1 MTAQG
6 SAPFEGAGSN
16 DASAPRRGTVV
27 VLAAGQGTRMKSPR
41 AKVLHPVCGR
51 ALLGWVLD
59 QALSLAPRRVV
70 LVLGDRREQIEA
82 WLEASGERA
91 RLATSGVE
99 LLLAEQR
106 PQLGTG
112 HALLMCLAE
121 LRAALA
127 ADGPGS
133 PVVVLYGDM
142 PLLTAHS
149 LAELVRARPAGG
161 ASLLTAT
168 VGDPT
173 GYGRILRTP
182 AGAVRAIVEHKDAS
196 PAERAVHEINVGV
209 YAFPAELLPAHLERL
224 EPKNAQGEYYLTDV
238 VGSLVAEGRGVVAVP
253 LEDSAEAAGV
263 NTLAQLA
270 AARSV
275 LHGRILEAHLAA
287 GVLIEDP
294 ANVAIDHGVEI
305 GAGSHILPF
314 TVIRT
319 GVRVGEGCE
328 VGPFAHLRAGT
339 VLADGAEVGNF
350 TECKNAV
357 LGAKSKA
364 KHLSYL
370 GDVTVGAGAN
380 IGAGTI
386 VANYDGVHKHHTT
399 IGERAFVGSGTILI
413 APSRVGDGALTG
425 AGAVVKRGSD
435 IPAGEAWVGLPAR
448 SRGPRPAPK
457 EPSPTPKKPT

>member
-1 MTAQG
+1 MTVQG
-6 SAPFEGAGSN
+6 SAPLRGAGS
-16 DASAPRRGTVV
+16 DEGHGPRGGTVV

-59 QALSLAPRRVV
+59 QAMSLGPQRVV

-82 WLEASGERA
+82 WLGTSGERA
-91 RLATSGVE
+91 RLEAAGVE

-106 PQLGTG
+106 PQRGTG
-112 HALLMCLAE
+112 HALLACLAE

-142 PLLTAHS
+142 PLLTPES
-149 LAELVRARPAGG
+149 LAALLRARPAGG

-168 VGDPT
+168 VADPT

-182 AGAVRAIVEHKDAS
+182 AGGVRAIVEHKDAS
-196 PAERAVHEINVGV
+196 AAERAVHEVNVGV

-238 VGSLVAEGRGVVAVP
+238 VGSLVAEGKGVVAVP
-253 LEDSAEAAGV
+253 LEDPAEAAGV
-263 NTLAQLA
+263 NTLVQLA
-270 AARSV
+270 EARAV
-275 LHGRILEAHLAA
+275 LHGRILEAHMAA

-294 ANVAIDHGVEI
+294 ASVAIDHGVEI
-305 GAGSHILPF
+305 GAGTHVLPF
-314 TVIRT
+314 TVIRS

-339 VLADGAEVGNF
+339 VLENGAEVGNF
-350 TECKNAV
+350 TECKNAA
-357 LGAKSKA
+357 LGANVKA

-370 GDVTVGAGAN
+370 GDVTIGAGAN

-448 SRGPRPAPK
+448 SRGPRP
-457 EPSPTPKKPT
+457 TPAKPTKPT